1 MQHDHLEKFQRLS
14 KKKATSQKFKF
25 SPNQNFQS
33 EYGSNLVDES
43 VIKPIDYGMKP
54 VDINTNSFPNI
65 YGG

>member
-1 MQHDHLEKFQRLS
+1 MD
-14 KKKATSQKFKF
+14 
-25 SPNQNFQS
+25 PNQNFQS

-43 VIKPIDYGMKP
+43 VIEPIDYGMKP